1 MSKYDIIQVVE
12 KFNPNHD
19 AQGRFASASGG
30 GGAAAFTPMNNKE
43 AREYL
48 GGLKNDA
55 VLAITTEKNG
65 TTLYRKDYDGEAK
78 GGKWSAWTDGEWR
91 PGIGSVEGAKSTF
104 KYNVTQGALERT
116 LCSSGTTSVVER
128 KYRKT
133 GELVKSADIDEIE
146 VVEKFNPFH
155 DAAGKFSSS
164 NGFKTYSANPNTRAG
179 AMAIARSAAA
189 GHGNTANVHS
199 QSYGENITQNAQWIG
214 RGAKTPLGGTIVNGA
229 AHLRGK
235 ERRGLAAASATGADW
250 QAQNTARGR
259 TTGPGKQPAQQQPQK
274 PAPTKQTQTQQNQQ
288 KPTQQQQ
295 QAQQQQNT
303 GDPNQTLKN
312 QVQDVY
318 LSSGDKL
325 ANQPRDWNGQP
336 TTTNSVAKA
345 HYQDRVDGKDISA
358 TVDVSKVRGSKD
370 PIDKMAELQG
380 WNKQP
385 TVTDDLETFQKAAKQ
400 SGCVMIRSVTSNS
413 SANLSADEVCKKTM
427 TDGNSPLGGNGMKA
441 YGSGMYMVKTDFGNN
456 TGRNLAKRIAAGQDE
471 SYGYGGKQMMATLHP
486 NAKVAT
492 PTQASR
498 MKSDFLNMSP
508 SQRRKYGDWGA
519 YIASKGYDAAQWH
532 DSSDPGAYATV
543 YNKTALIFYNG
554 VATR

>member
-1 MSKYDIIQVVE
+1 MKNYDTIEVVE
-12 KFNPNHD
+12 K
-19 AQGRFASASGG
+19 
-30 GGAAAFTPMNNKE
+30 GA
-43 AREYL
+43 
-48 GGLKNDA
+48 
-55 VLAITTEKNG
+55 
-65 TTLYRKDYDGEAK
+65 
-78 GGKWSAWTDGEWR
+78 
-91 PGIGSVEGAKSTF
+91 
-104 KYNVTQGALERT
+104 
-116 LCSSGTTSVVER
+116 
-128 KYRKT
+128 
-133 GELVKSADIDEIE
+133 DEIE

-189 GHGNTANVHS
+189 GHGTTANVHREAVS
-199 QSYGENITQNAQWIG
+199 TGPTIRHNANWLGSGNQANSRWHGSGTLRNRVEPGYGL
-214 RGAKTPLGGTIVNGA
+214 RGASVVG
-229 AHLRGK
+229 
-235 ERRGLAAASATGADW
+235 SQW
-250 QAQNTARGR
+250 QQSNAKRGR
-259 TTGPGKQPAQQQPQK
+259 TTGPGKQQQQNQQQQAQQQPQK
-274 PAPTKQTQTQQNQQ
+274 PAPTKQTQTQQTQQ
-288 KPTQQQQ
+288 KPT
-295 QAQQQQNT
+295 QQQQNT
-303 GDPNQTLKN
+303 GDPNQALKN

-358 TVDVSKVRGSKD
+358 TVDVSKVRGRKD

-400 SGCVMIRSVTSNS
+400 SGCVMIRSVTSNR

-441 YGSGMYMVKTDFGNN
+441 YGSGMYMVKTDYGNN

-471 SYGYGGKQMMATLHP
+471 SYGYGNKQMMATLHP

-492 PTQASR
+492 PIQASR

-543 YNKTALIFYNG
+543 YNKSALIFYSG